1 MPKKKRSRI
10 LATRLQIF
18 AAIAWFVMCAM
29 LTINFSDIKNYLLG
43 ISIVTGVCLLAWG
56 IPFGSGVIYRFFTG
70 QPVQPFK
77 IDAPRRRTK
86 DKKA

>member
-1 MPKKKRSRI
+1 MPKKRRSR
-10 LATRLQIF
+10 LLTTKLQRF
-18 AAIAWFVMCAM
+18 AAIAWVLMCAM
-29 LTINFSDIKNYLLG
+29 LTISFSDIKNYLLG

-56 IPFGSGVIYRFFTG
+56 IPFGSGVIYKFFTG

-77 IDAPRRRTK
+77 IDASRRKR

>member
-1 MPKKKRSRI
+1 MPKKKRAR
-10 LATRLQIF
+10 IF
-18 AAIAWFVMCAM
+18 ATKLQVFVAIAWVLMCAM

-56 IPFGSGVIYRFFTG
+56 IPFGSGVIYRLFTG
-70 QPVQPFK
+70 LPLEPFK
-77 IDAPRRRTK
+77 INEPKKRKK

>member
-1 MPKKKRSRI
+1 MPKKKRIRI
-10 LATRLQIF
+10 LTTKLQKF
-18 AAIAWFVMCAM
+18 AAIAWILMCAM

-56 IPFGSGVIYRFFTG
+56 IPFGSGVIYRIFTG

-77 IDAPRRRTK
+77 IDAPRRRK
-86 DKKA
+86 DRKA